1 MSYRKT
7 RLIQQRNILL
17 ENKFI
22 SEQTSTGV
30 TTTTTTKA
38 MVTTTTTTLSNKE
51 KQDIKNLPYCST
63 IDSKFDPKPSTIEGD
78 LQVFQLNGKN
88 VCTKKR

>member
-30 TTTTTTKA
+30 TTTTTT
-38 MVTTTTTTLSNKE
+38 LSNKE
-51 KQDIKNLPYCST
+51 KQDIKNLPACST
-63 IDSKFDPKPSTIEGD
+63 IDSKFNPKPSTIEGD